1 MIDPPN
7 GAGVDT
13 VAPPAVADRAA
24 AGDGP
29 AAPAIAAPELRTFL
43 FADVRGYT
51 RFTQE
56 QGDEAAAK
64 LVAKFAALM
73 RQGVEARGGEV
84 IELRGD
90 EALAVFSSAR
100 QALRAAVE
108 LESRFR
114 LESEK
119 DASLPL
125 PVGIGLDAG
134 EAVPV
139 EGGYRGEAL
148 NLASRL
154 CNLAGPGEVLATQG
168 VVYLGRRVQGVT
180 YAERG
185 LVEIKGFADP
195 VLVIRVIRN
204 GDFADRSGLENEAV
218 ATLRAPPDRTQA
230 AVPIGGFL
238 GALPSGVLVGRETE
252 WNRIMQS
259 MEAVMQGTGRLLLIS
274 GEPGIGKTRMAQEVT
289 LKARHW
295 GFLVATGRCY
305 EQEQAVPY
313 YPFLEALVTLYET
326 CSPSVRAEIPRR
338 WAHLG
343 RLLPDQVGL
352 LPVESKGHEDQ
363 HLLFRAVTGFIE
375 AIAETVPVALLFD
388 DLHWADDSSLKLL
401 QYLARYTPGFRV
413 LLLGTYRDVDV
424 RRQHPLEAALL
435 DLGREQLVEE
445 VELRRLDQEGTAAL
459 LAEILG
465 DKDDLTD
472 LAELVYRR
480 TDGNAFFVQEML
492 RALVERGDLY
502 RENGRWEIRKVQ
514 DMEVPKSIRSVIG
527 QRLSRLEEQAQEILR
542 EASVL
547 GQEFIFDDLLALNST
562 VPPARPRAVRRPL
575 NLEGL
580 SSSAW
585 TEDDIE
591 GALEQAML
599 AGLVRE
605 VSGDTFAFNHA
616 LTQQALYAELS
627 TRRRKRLHLAAG
639 RALER
644 LPTRDRERRAGELAW
659 HFLEGDDAEQA
670 LKYALLAG
678 DLAERVFA
686 NREADQH
693 YRTALE
699 LARELEDTDR
709 EVEALEKLAGILT
722 MGARYDQALEM
733 LEEAAQLH
741 RATEN
746 REGEA
751 CAVAQMGH
759 VYYLR
764 NTPEE
769 GIARLRPL
777 IESLEREL
785 HERPEV
791 SRQYPPGADDTR
803 RVLST
808 PSFGLAALWAAF
820 ARLYVDSGNYREQL
834 RAADRAVE
842 LAKALKDNPK
852 SEQLL
857 LGAQVTRSD
866 ALWGLGQDDDAL
878 RTMEELIPRAEAAGD
893 LTNLARALEYAGMY
907 YARRGEFEKDRRYL
921 ERMLGIAERR
931 GDRGQMWLGTM
942 SLSNN
947 AFITGDWEQA
957 RIYLDRAE
965 QIIQPLSSVRLWTWP
980 TVARGWRA
988 LRQGDLTAAAG
999 YGEEALSLTE
1009 TSGEAA
1015 WRRNAVRLL
1024 SEKDL
1029 LEGRPGSALARLETI
1044 LDAAG
1049 WQEDAGFLRTLAMVH
1064 LELGNDSEAQD
1075 LATQAISQATL
1086 KQSQPELVE
1095 TLVVQGMVMTRQWSW
1110 ENAETLFTE
1119 GLTVARTIP
1128 FPYGEARALYEYGM
1142 MHAQQGDPRQARKRM
1157 KRALSLFER
1166 LGALKD
1172 VERTQTALK
1181 EVDRL

>member
-1 MIDPPN
+1 MIEPPN
-7 GAGVDT
+7 STGVDAGAARSVADT
-13 VAPPAVADRAA
+13 VARAGNGSGPSAV
-24 AGDGP
+24 
-29 AAPAIAAPELRTFL
+29 AAPELRTFL

-84 IELRGD
+84 VELRGD
-90 EALAVFSSAR
+90 EALAVFGSAR

-119 DASLPL
+119 DPSLPL

-185 LVEIKGFADP
+185 LVDIKGFADP
-195 VLVIRVIRN
+195 VLVIRVIRD
-204 GDFADRSGLENEAV
+204 GDISDGRYVENEAV
-218 ATLRAPPDRTQA
+218 LRPEAPPDRMHA

-259 MEAVMQGTGRLLLIS
+259 LEAVMQGTGRLLLIS

-313 YPFLEALVTLYET
+313 YPFLEGLVTLYET

-343 RLLPDQVGL
+343 RLLPDQVGF
-352 LPVESKGHEDQ
+352 LPVETKGHEDQ

-424 RRQHPLEAALL
+424 QRQHPLEAALL

-465 DKDDLTD
+465 DKDDLAD

-502 RENGRWEIRKVQ
+502 RENGRWEIRTVQ

-547 GQEFIFDDLLALNST
+547 GQEFLFDDLLALSSM
-562 VPPARPRAVRRPL
+562 VPPAQSGAIRRPL

-599 AGLVRE
+599 TGLVRE
-605 VSGDTFAFNHA
+605 VSADTFAFNHA

-644 LPTRDRERRAGELAW
+644 LPTRERERRAGELAW

-670 LKYALLAG
+670 LTYALLAG
-678 DLAERVFA
+678 DLAEQVFA

-699 LARELEDTDR
+699 LARELEDPDR

-722 MGARYDQALEM
+722 MGARYDHALEM

-741 RATEN
+741 QATGN

-751 CAVAQMGH
+751 YAVAQMGN

-769 GIARLRPL
+769 GIVRLRPL
-777 IESLEREL
+777 IESLERDL
-785 HERPEV
+785 QAARGL
-791 SRQYPPGADDTR
+791 PPGADDAR
-803 RVLST
+803 QALAL

-834 RAADRAVE
+834 QAADRAVE

-852 SEQLL
+852 SEQVLL
-857 LGAQVTRSD
+857 SAQVTRSD

-878 RTMEELIPRAEAAGD
+878 RAMEDLIPQAEAAGD

-931 GDRGQMWLGTM
+931 GDRGQMWLGTL

-957 RIYLDRAE
+957 RSYLDRAE
-965 QIIQPLSSVRLWTWP
+965 QIIQPVSSVRLWTWP
-980 TVARGWRA
+980 TVARGWLT
-988 LRQGDLTAAAG
+988 LRQGDLAAAARC
-999 YGEEALSLTE
+999 GEEALSLTE
-1009 TSGEAA
+1009 TSAEAA
-1015 WRRNAVRLL
+1015 WRRNTVRLL
-1024 SEKDL
+1024 AEKDL
-1029 LEGRPGSALARLETI
+1029 LEGRPGSALARLESM
-1044 LDAAG
+1044 LAAGG

-1095 TLVVQGMVMTRQWSW
+1095 TLVVQGTVMTRQWSW

-1119 GLTVARTIP
+1119 ALTVARGIP

-1142 MHAQQGDPRQARKRM
+1142 MHAQRGDPRQARKRL
-1157 KRALSLFER
+1157 KRALTIFER
-1166 LGALKD
+1166 LGARKD
-1172 VERTQTALK
+1172 LERTQLALK